1 MNKFGTYTGHG
12 YALTYQIGEAEP
24 AASLTGSGRG
34 TESDGQVALSARRM
48 GAYYYWP
55 AGANNDDPDVCAAL
69 IKGNRLLPSL
79 IEKQV
84 AILYGTGPMLFRE
97 ETGDDGTVSRR
108 YIQDPEVQAWLEGWK
123 RNGLPDSYKEYLI
136 KCIRS
141 YYYSEGIFSQWQ
153 LTRGTMAHVPGT
165 LPVAGL
171 RHISELRARL
181 ATAKDISRKTDVVQS
196 DFDCVL
202 VGNWG
207 KTTSTSNYDVYPKFN
222 PVKPLQCNGAISYS
236 RNADYDNDIYA
247 TNVFFNGVRQWII
260 GCNATPYYINSFLE
274 NALSARHHI
283 IIPNAWYNAK
293 KEALEELCQMN
304 AEKKAG
310 GAKDGELITVKV
322 GSETLEIGTEYSE
335 MLLEKYVNLE
345 LRNLTSFLAGRGKN
359 QGKTYATRSFMNE
372 NGDIEQWKIEE
383 IPQKYKEYIEA
394 LISVDKRAD
403 MVLLSAKG
411 IDPSISNITSDGTIS
426 KSGSDAYYNYI
437 IYLTQQAIPDSVV
450 CADLNEA
457 IALNFPEK
465 YAEGI
470 RIGFHRPAVQR
481 QEDVSP
487 ANRMANQ
494 NEQ

>member
-1 MNKFGTYTGHG
+1 MIKFGTYTGHG

-34 TESDGQVALSARRM
+34 TESDGQAALSARRM

-55 AGANNDDPDVCAAL
+55 AGVNNDDPDVCAAL

-181 ATAKDISRKTDVVQS
+181 ATAKDISR
-196 DFDCVL
+196 
-202 VGNWG
+202 
-207 KTTSTSNYDVYPKFN
+207 
-222 PVKPLQCNGAISYS
+222 
-236 RNADYDNDIYA
+236 NADYDNDIYA

-335 MLLEKYVNLE
+335 MLLDKYVNLE

-465 YAEGI
+465 YADGI

>member
-84 AILYGTGPMLFRE
+84 AILYGTGPMLFTE

-171 RHISELRARL
+171 RHISELRPDLPRPRTSPARRTSCNRISIACSSAIGGRRHPRI
-181 ATAKDISRKTDVVQS
+181 ATVYIRS
-196 DFDCVL
+196 
-202 VGNWG
+202 
-207 KTTSTSNYDVYPKFN
+207 STLSS
-222 PVKPLQCNGAISYS
+222 L
-236 RNADYDNDIYA
+236 
-247 TNVFFNGVRQWII
+247 
-260 GCNATPYYINSFLE
+260 CNATVQSHTAAMQTMTMTSMPPMCS
-274 NALSARHHI
+274 S
-283 IIPNAWYNAK
+283 
-293 KEALEELCQMN
+293 
-304 AEKKAG
+304 
-310 GAKDGELITVKV
+310 TVC
-322 GSETLEIGTEYSE
+322 
-335 MLLEKYVNLE
+335 VNGL
-345 LRNLTSFLAGRGKN
+345 
-359 QGKTYATRSFMNE
+359 
-372 NGDIEQWKIEE
+372 
-383 IPQKYKEYIEA
+383 
-394 LISVDKRAD
+394 
-403 MVLLSAKG
+403 
-411 IDPSISNITSDGTIS
+411 
-426 KSGSDAYYNYI
+426 
-437 IYLTQQAIPDSVV
+437 
-450 CADLNEA
+450 
-457 IALNFPEK
+457 
-465 YAEGI
+465 
-470 RIGFHRPAVQR
+470 
-481 QEDVSP
+481 
-487 ANRMANQ
+487 
-494 NEQ
+494 